1 MEKKYVLYP
10 VSKVLQC
17 LTLEKRGIIPRCSRM
32 IVNLMKRGISIALF
46 AVVLMASPVFA
57 AKGIALITATQQGS
71 NVNGQAT
78 LNEIPTG
85 LEVEVKVANVPPGKH
100 GFHIHEKGS
109 CSDEG
114 KAAGGHYNPDG
125 VAHGLVMKD
134 GFEHAHAGDFG
145 NIEVGPDGTGTLKLV
160 IPGLTLAGEKYNVE
174 GKAVILHEK
183 VDDFGQPTG
192 NAGARI
198 GCGVIMLQDETD
210 SRADGITEQDVVDD
224 ITRADQ
230 ADEAVKQH
238 VSMEQ

>member
-1 MEKKYVLYP
+1 MEKKYVL
-10 VSKVLQC
+10 S
-17 LTLEKRGIIPRCSRM
+17 
-32 IVNLMKRGISIALF
+32 NALF

-78 LNEIPTG
+78 LNETPTG
-85 LEVEVKVANVPPGKH
+85 LEIEVKVANVPPGKH
-100 GFHIHEKGS
+100 GFHIHEKGN

-125 VAHGLVMKD
+125 VAHGLVTKD
-134 GFEHAHAGDFG
+134 GLQHAHAGDFG

-160 IPGLTLAGEKYNVE
+160 IPGLTLTGEKYNVE

-210 SRADGITEQDVVDD
+210 SRAEEGITEQDVVED
-224 ITRADQ
+224 ITKADQ
-230 ADEAVKQH
+230 IDDVVEH
-238 VSMEQ
+238 VPAEK